1 MTSFLKQIKQ
11 LLLTTALLHVA
22 VMAMAQVKPKPT
34 QIKPKPAQA
43 TPAAPKAISRQLTD
57 FYHLAA
63 DAGIQFYFPT
73 GFRES
78 RALNNEDFS
87 FDYAM
92 EIPGHEF
99 EIWFQVKSQKKNWQ
113 TFILSKNDPVKRTE
127 NPDSIYRGMGLAL
140 AKTLTEDTTYLVRNI
155 SQDVLKRYNAN
166 SGKSYL
172 LTLPDQHST
181 KGYKYAL
188 VIALEKNQTGTLVAI
203 CFTNEKNPEF
213 FKNVTAVSN
222 YIKFK

>member
-1 MTSFLKQIKQ
+1 MTSIVKQIKQ
-11 LLLTTALLHVA
+11 LLLTTALLQVA
-22 VMAMAQVKPKPT
+22 VVAMAQVKPKSAPVPST
-34 QIKPKPAQA
+34 NPKI
-43 TPAAPKAISRQLTD
+43 TSRQLAD
-57 FYHLAA
+57 FYHLTA
-63 DAGIQFYFPT
+63 DAGIQFLFPA

-113 TFILSKNDPVKRTE
+113 TYILSKNDPTKRTE
-127 NPDSIYRGMGLAL
+127 NPDSIYRGMGLVL
-140 AKTLTEDTTYLVRNI
+140 AKTLAEDTTYLVRNI

-166 SGKSYL
+166 AGKSYL
-172 LTLPDQHST
+172 LTLPDQHAT

-188 VIALEKNQTGTLVAI
+188 VIALEKNQTGTLVVI

-213 FKNVTAVSN
+213 FKNVTGVSK

>member
-1 MTSFLKQIKQ
+1 MTFILKQFKQ
-11 LLLTTALLHVA
+11 ILLTTALLQVA
-22 VMAMAQVKPKPT
+22 VIAIAQVKPKP
-34 QIKPKPAQA
+34 A
-43 TPAAPKAISRQLTD
+43 AAPPTPQKTISRQLTD
-57 FYHLAA
+57 FYHLTT
-63 DAGIQFYFPT
+63 DAGIQFYLPT

-113 TFILSKNDPVKRTE
+113 TYILSKNDPSKRTE
-127 NPDSIYRGMGLAL
+127 NPDSIYRGMGQAL
-140 AKTLTEDTTYLVRNI
+140 AKTLTEDTTYLMRNI

-166 SGKSYL
+166 AGKSYL
-172 LTLPDQHST
+172 LTLPDQHAT
-181 KGYKYAL
+181 KSYKYAL

-213 FKNVTAVSN
+213 FKNVTGVSN
-222 YIKFK
+222 YIKFKP